1 MTKWE
6 YAAIVRKGHVNINP
20 EPTSYTHNVERW
32 FLVQPGEENHFIL
45 RTVYEGERG
54 DEFTFFDYPWR
65 DPPGVA
71 KHYERAERYAKN
83 PKLGS
88 VNVNDAN
95 PKILFES
102 TDILHLVNLA
112 GAEGWEITGGLGLAD
127 GYHGHPETRWRMMR
141 REL

>member
-6 YAAIVRKGHVNINP
+6 YAAIVRKGHVNISP
-20 EPTSYTHNVERW
+20 EPTSYTRNVERW
-32 FLVQPGEENHFIL
+32 FLVQPGEENHYIL
-45 RTVYEGERG
+45 KTVHEKDGE
-54 DEFTFFDYPWR
+54 EFRFFTYPWR
-65 DPPGVA
+65 DPPKIVE
-71 KHYERAERYAKN
+71 HYEMAEKHAKN
-83 PKLGS
+83 PKFRS

-127 GYHGHPETRWRMMR
+127 NYHGHPETKWRMMR

>member
-20 EPTSYTHNVERW
+20 EPNSSYPHNVERW
-32 FLVQPGEENHFIL
+32 FLVQPGEENHYIVKN
-45 RTVYEGERG
+45 VYEEGGE
-54 DEFTFFDYPWR
+54 DFSFFDYPWR
-65 DPPGVA
+65 DPPKVA
-71 KHYERAERYAKN
+71 KYYEDVEKYAKQS
-83 PKLGS
+83 KFRS
-88 VNVNDAN
+88 EIVNDAN